1 MSNQQELEI
10 KVKKIMY
17 HKTLHKLLHEF
28 LSEEVYGNGA
38 ERKKEA
44 NSQGTAPVN
53 TEKKTETK
61 EDEYEEG
68 ELEEGEMNL

>member
-1 MSNQQELEI
+1 
-10 KVKKIMY
+10 MY
-17 HKTLHKLLHEF
+17 HKTLHKLLEQF
-28 LSEEVYGNGA
+28 LNEEVFGNRA
-38 ERKKEA
+38 ENENEA
-44 NSQGTAPVN
+44 NSQVKAPVN